1 MISYAPQSNFPVLS
15 HAETQS
21 LAAAAFA
28 KDTVGKKKAKET
40 DYAPPPQFDFIRT
53 VISFLEWPTKQ
64 D

>member
-40 DYAPPPQFDFIRT
+40 DYAPPPPAAI
-53 VISFLEWPTKQ
+53 
-64 D
+64 